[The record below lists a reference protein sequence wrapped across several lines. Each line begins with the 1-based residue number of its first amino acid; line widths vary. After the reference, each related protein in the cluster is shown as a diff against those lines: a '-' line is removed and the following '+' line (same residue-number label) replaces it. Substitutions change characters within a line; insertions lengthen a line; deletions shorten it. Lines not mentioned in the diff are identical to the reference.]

1 MPHSHGHGS
10 GACHGSHDEH
20 GDEDMGVRYALFQK
34 IDLMN
39 LECLNEEIEG
49 SGKSVFRAY
58 ADRLDQSKYVQ
69 SDDGADLIF
78 NIPFTGLVKLK
89 SILLIGGEGECHSK
103 RLRMFKNK
111 PGLGFDDMGL
121 KADQEIELPKPQPGQ
136 DFQEHKE
143 EETEVY
149 LNGHCVGKGCFY
161 ITEERV
167 CWISGN
173 GEEEGFQL
181 DYLAIPV
188 HAISSGD
195 DQLPGVKCLWMMFEE
210 PGVLEDRVQE
220 EEDDEEESAEEEKEL
235 TSVEIRI
242 APKNPDSLQTMYKC
256 MNDCQALHPDPDDDM
271 INDEDDMEEE
281 DEFEEFQDAH
291 DNLEDATAA
300 LSLNDQRF
308 QDAEEDVD
316 ATPKPT
322 NG

>member
-1 MPHSHGHGS
+1 MPHSHGHGG

-136 DFQEHKE
+136 DFQEFPLKV
-143 EETEVY
+143 TTFGSVY
-149 LNGHCVGKGCFY
+149 HLTLHFTLTHGAEHCKVFF
-161 ITEERV
+161 IA
-167 CWISGN
+167 
-173 GEEEGFQL
+173 F
-181 DYLAIPV
+181 
-188 HAISSGD
+188 SGD
-195 DQLPGVKCLWMMFEE
+195 FMEPFREE
-210 PGVLEDRVQE
+210 IAIA
-220 EEDDEEESAEEEKEL
+220 SYEL
-235 TSVEIRI
+235 RPSLADHKT
-242 APKNPDSLQTMYKC
+242 DLQTQV
-256 MNDCQALHPDPDDDM
+256 NHQVH
-271 INDEDDMEEE
+271 
-281 DEFEEFQDAH
+281 
-291 DNLEDATAA
+291 
-300 LSLNDQRF
+300 
-308 QDAEEDVD
+308 
-316 ATPKPT
+316 
-322 NG
+322 